1 MRGKSEVSRDSSNH
15 MSKGTLFSNTGRKGG
30 TLGIP
35 LYSEVGWWLKIENPG
50 HTRVSNQDTFFEV

>member
-1 MRGKSEVSRDSSNH
+1 

-35 LYSEVGWWLKIENPG
+35 LSSELGRWIKLETPC
-50 HTRVSNQDTFFEV
+50 HARVSNQDTFFEV